1 MAPGESPRTR
11 RVADRIM
18 VELAEILTSRVEDPR
33 LRTLTVTGAKV
44 SRDLSAAR
52 VWVSGN
58 IPADEEH
65 SVLGALSHASP
76 YFRSLLAPRLQLRI
90 VPTLTF
96 AIDHSIDT
104 GARIERLLRDI
115 KDGTAEPE
123 AE

>member
-1 MAPGESPRTR
+1 
-11 RVADRIM
+11 
-18 VELAEILTSRVEDPR
+18 
-33 LRTLTVTGAKV
+33 
-44 SRDLSAAR
+44 
-52 VWVSGN
+52 
-58 IPADEEH
+58 
-65 SVLGALSHASP
+65 
-76 YFRSLLAPRLQLRI
+76 

>member
-65 SVLGALSHASP
+65 SVLGALSHAAP
-76 YFRSLLAPRLQLRI
+76 YFRSLLAPKLQLRI